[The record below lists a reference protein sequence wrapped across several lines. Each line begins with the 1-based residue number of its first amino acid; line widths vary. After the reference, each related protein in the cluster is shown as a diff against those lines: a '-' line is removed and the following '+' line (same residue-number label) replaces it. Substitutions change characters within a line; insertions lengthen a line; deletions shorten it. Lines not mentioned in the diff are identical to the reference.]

1 MQTARPDFAT
11 EMVGAQELHMEILE
25 PTSRNVWQSLEPV
38 TRAEYDAFRLE
49 AGFVKVGI
57 GRGAMDEHWFD
68 RSPGANASGPM
79 EVRKFGGRE
88 FGLCAR
94 PASAPELLFG
104 PDGPRRLLVEKH
116 HVMRFTAGRAIPVLV
131 LPEGTEYVHVIDG
144 GSGEPALQLPEGW
157 RLRQVSLDED
167 WIVRLPHPATVF
179 FFPRGDSFQG
189 PIPAHPDRSF

>member
-1 MQTARPDFAT
+1 MPTARPDFAT
-11 EMVGAQELHMEILE
+11 EMVGAQELHMEILD
-25 PTSRNVWQSLEPV
+25 PTTRNVWQSLEPV
-38 TRAEYDAFRLE
+38 TRGEYDAFRLE

-116 HVMRFTAGRAIPVLV
+116 HVMRFTAGRSACTCGSSPLDPRLTRMAYGRRFLAAFPPAPVSRRLEDV
-131 LPEGTEYVHVIDG
+131 
-144 GSGEPALQLPEGW
+144 SALFG
-157 RLRQVSLDED
+157 
-167 WIVRLPHPATVF
+167 
-179 FFPRGDSFQG
+179 
-189 PIPAHPDRSF
+189 

>member
-131 LPEGTEYVHVIDG
+131 LPEGTEYVHVLSRQGLDRTPTPSGDG
-144 GSGEPALQLPEGW
+144 LLLPEG
-157 RLRQVSLDED
+157 RQ
-167 WIVRLPHPATVF
+167 LPGTDPGLLKCE
-179 FFPRGDSFQG
+179 P
-189 PIPAHPDRSF
+189 